1 MPVRGVALSLLP
13 PVTMRHPVLLRVL
26 RHPLGVTVRLLCL
39 GATLV
44 VPHQI
49 AAQPTVRQIDGA
61 PFAATIVAAPA
72 ANAVAFVLNTRGVRN
87 IWVTDSTQPNAR
99 QVTAFAQD
107 DGQDIT
113 SLAFAADGR
122 TLYFVR
128 GAGPNRAGDI
138 PNPTSDPAG
147 AEEAIWRVRLDGTP
161 AARLMEGSSPTP
173 SPRGTSVAFLRR
185 GAIWMATPSSGD
197 SVRASQLLRMRGSG
211 GSLRWSPTGE
221 QLAFV
226 SNRGTHS
233 FVGVYTL
240 SSKTL
245 RWMAPSTD
253 ADNAPVWSR
262 DGSRLAFLR
271 VPYEGR
277 RLGFRATRSAQPWGI
292 MVANVATGDAREAFR
307 AAAGRGSAYW
317 AIVADNQLQW
327 MAGDRIVFPW
337 ERTGWLHLYSVSAN
351 GGAPVELTPGTG
363 EVEFVSTSPDGTRVL
378 YNTNIG
384 DIDRRHVMSVAA
396 DGSAPPAPTAAGAHI
411 AWNPVHSSQGGIY
424 ALVSTAT
431 QPAHAAVLQTSSQPS
446 RWNMLA
452 PESMP
457 ADFPASSL
465 VTPTAVSFRAT
476 DGLTSYG
483 QLFLP
488 PNAQPGKKYPTVI
501 FLHGGSRRQML
512 LGWNYGAYYHHAYA
526 LNQALALRG
535 YIVLSLN
542 YRSGIGY
549 GMEFREA
556 LRQGATGGSEYGDV
570 VAAAKWLGARP
581 DVDRTRIGLWGGSYG
596 GYLTAMGLTR
606 NPELF
611 KAGVD
616 IHGVHDWNV
625 GIQTFVPDYD
635 VYANPR
641 ATRTAFLASPMAQ
654 VKNWRAPVLLIHGDD
669 DRNVRF
675 VETLTLIQQLRAQRV
690 PVEQLVFP
698 DEVHGFLRHESWMR
712 AFDAAIDFFGRRM

>member
-1 MPVRGVALSLLP
+1 MRRAIRQ
-13 PVTMRHPVLLRVL
+13 VTRLRTL
-26 RHPLGVTVRLLCL
+26 RHPLRAALFMAAL
-39 GATLV
+39 A
-44 VPHQI
+44 VPHRM
-49 AAQPTVRQIDGA
+49 AAQPTIRQIDGA
-61 PFAATIVAAPA
+61 PFAATLVAAPA
-72 ANAVAFVLNTRGVRN
+72 ANAVAFVLNARGVRN

-99 QVTAFAQD
+99 QVTAFTQD
-107 DGQDIT
+107 DGQDLT
-113 SLAFAADGR
+113 SLAFSADGR

-128 GAGPNRAGDI
+128 GGGPNRAGET

-161 AARLMEGSSPTP
+161 ATRLMEGSSPTP
-173 SPRGTSVAFLRR
+173 SSRGTSVAFLRR
-185 GAIWMATPSSGD
+185 GAIWMASPSSGD
-197 SVRASQLLRMRGSG
+197 SVRVSQLLRMRGSG
-211 GSLRWSPTGE
+211 GSLRWSPNGE

-240 SSKTL
+240 SSKAL

-253 ADNAPVWSR
+253 TDNAPVWSR

-271 VPYEGR
+271 VPYAGR

-292 MVANVATGDAREAFR
+292 MVANAATGEAREVFR
-307 AAAGRGSAYW
+307 ATAGRGSAYW

-337 ERTGWLHLYSVSAN
+337 ERTGWVHLYSVSAN
-351 GGAPVELTPGTG
+351 GGAAKELTPGNG

-384 DIDRRHVMSVAA
+384 DIDRRHVMSVVA
-396 DGSAPPAPTAAGAHI
+396 DGSAAPVPTASGAHI
-411 AWNPVHSSQGGIY
+411 AWSPVYSSQGSTY
-424 ALVSTAT
+424 ALVSDAK
-431 QPAHAAVLQTSSQPS
+431 QPAHAAVLQTS

-457 ADFPASSL
+457 ADFPAASL
-465 VTPTAVSFRAT
+465 VTPTAVSLRAA
-476 DGLTSYG
+476 DGVTSYG

-526 LNQALALRG
+526 LNQAMALRG

-635 VYANPR
+635 VHANR
-641 ATRTAFLASPMAQ
+641 LATRTAFLASPMAQ

-675 VETLTLIQQLRAQRV
+675 VETLTLIQQLRAQQV
-690 PVEQLVFP
+690 PVEQVVFP

-712 AFDAAIDFFGRRM
+712 TFEAAIDFFGRKM